1 LSPRAVAKNMS
12 AIETSCTHSQ
22 WDQSLGEE
30 VANSISHGV
39 GLLAALIGAP
49 VLMLA
54 AWRGGDRLFFIG
66 AVVFAAAML
75 LVYLGSTLYHA
86 WPRSAVKSV
95 LQRIDHSAIF
105 LLIAGTYTP
114 LTLGPLRGVWG
125 WTILAL
131 IWPLAIL
138 GVLLKS
144 FGGTQRRTRTSMA
157 LYLGMGWLVLF
168 ALRPLSLHLPLTGL
182 LWLVAGGLAYTGGVF
197 FFVKKRSRYTHFIW
211 HLFVLLGTACHF
223 FVIFSCAAV

>member
-1 LSPRAVAKNMS
+1 MSVQEATGSDPR
-12 AIETSCTHSQ
+12 

-30 VANSISHGV
+30 LANSISHGL

-49 VLMLA
+49 LLLVA
-54 AWRGGDRLFFIG
+54 AWRGGDRFFFIG
-66 AVVFAAAML
+66 VTVFAAAML

-86 WPRSAVKSV
+86 WPRGAIKSV
-95 LQRIDHSAIF
+95 FQVIDHSAIF

-114 LTLGPLRGVWG
+114 FTLGPLRGAWG

-131 IWPLAIL
+131 VWTLAIF

-144 FGGTQRRTRTSMA
+144 IAGTQRAKGLSLA
-157 LYLGMGWLVLF
+157 LYLGMGWLVLIAF
-168 ALRPLSLHLPLTGL
+168 RPLLLKVSATGL

-197 FFVKKRSRYTHFIW
+197 FFLSKRRRYTHFVW
-211 HLFVLLGTACHF
+211 HLFVLLGTACHYF
-223 FVIFSCAAV
+223 AVFTCTKA